1 MNGKIVRPS
10 VGSKRIEKP
19 VTEKSQKKHDE
30 SKEKSNNN
38 VATASV
44 KKTTTVSATK
54 KISSRQETNA
64 IAKAPINSKTVV
76 AKPKQA
82 TPIAPTIK
90 PKISN
95 VTANKVIRQQPMRA
109 IHQVQAKKPVAEKNV
124 MNTIHNVTV
133 VSPPSVRKVQT
144 NPQLSIDTLPTEREQ
159 THSQQSMETLPRERT
174 KTRTLGPE
182 EVVILKQSKGDQSTS
197 NLPDISSAT
206 PAKIE
211 PKPLIIQEPV
221 AFEITFEKAA
231 SSTTIDSSSKH
242 SQDAS
247 DGDYEDDFDSYE
259 SDFETESSTSSRT
272 RSTSSKSSKSEDHSN
287 SASSP
292 TESQP
297 VFSLAK
303 KLDEDRDF
311 DSGTYELKGTA
322 EKVQLDSI
330 DERELHSEGQNDS
343 GFG

>member
-1 MNGKIVRPS
+1 MN
-10 VGSKRIEKP
+10 
-19 VTEKSQKKHDE
+19 EKSFNETEIKEK
-30 SKEKSNNN
+30 SKKSNNN
-38 VATASV
+38 IVTANV
-44 KKTTTVSATK
+44 KKTTTATATK
-54 KISSRQETNA
+54 RLSSRQEPNA
-64 IAKAPINSKTVV
+64 KPQINSKTVV
-76 AKPKQA
+76 TKTKQT
-82 TPIAPTIK
+82 TPIAPAIK

-95 VTANKVIRQQPMRA
+95 VTPSKVIRQQPMRA

-133 VSPPSVRKVQT
+133 ASPPSVRKVQA
-144 NPQLSIDTLPTEREQ
+144 NPQLRMDMFPTEREQ
-159 THSQQSMETLPRERT
+159 IHPPNTLPRERT

-182 EVVILKQSKGDQSTS
+182 EVVILKQSKSDQKSTNS
-197 NLPDISSAT
+197 PDNSSPD
-206 PAKIE
+206 PAEIE
-211 PKPLIIQEPV
+211 QKPLIIQEPI

-231 SSTTIDSSSKH
+231 SPTIGSSSKQ

-272 RSTSSKSSKSEDHSN
+272 RSTSSKSETKSNDDSN
-287 SASSP
+287 STSFP
-292 TESQP
+292 TESHP
-297 VFSLAK
+297 VFSLTM

-322 EKVQLDSI
+322 EKVELDSI